1 MDYNLFKMEATPR
14 EAYLYQSPS
23 GRCPFEEWLE
33 PLRDIRGRAKIRA
46 RIARVRAGNLGKCES
61 VGKGVF
67 ELKID
72 FGPGYRVYFG
82 QVGDTLVI
90 LLCGGDKSTQAKDIK
105 TAHEYWVDY
114 WRRPHAARKKLS

>member
-1 MDYNLFKMEATPR
+1 MEV
-14 EAYLYQSPS
+14 LK
-23 GRCPFEEWLE
+23 
-33 PLRDIRGRAKIRA
+33 DIRGRAKIRA
-46 RIARVRAGNLGKCES
+46 RIARVRAGNLGKRQS

-82 QVGDTLVI
+82 QVADAMVI

-105 TAHEYWVDY
+105 TAHEYWADY
-114 WRRPHAARKKLS
+114 WRRTHAARKKIS

>member
-1 MDYNLFKMEATPR
+1 MEATPL
-14 EAYLYQSPS
+14 EAFIYQSRA

-33 PLRDIRGRAKIRA
+33 ALKDSKGRAKIRA
-46 RIARVRAGNLGKCES
+46 RIARARAGNLGQCEP
-61 VGKGVF
+61 VGGGVF

-82 QVGDTLVI
+82 RIGEAMVI
-90 LLCGGDKSTQAKDIK
+90 LLCGGDKKTQVKDIK
-105 TAHEYWVDY
+105 TAHEYWADY